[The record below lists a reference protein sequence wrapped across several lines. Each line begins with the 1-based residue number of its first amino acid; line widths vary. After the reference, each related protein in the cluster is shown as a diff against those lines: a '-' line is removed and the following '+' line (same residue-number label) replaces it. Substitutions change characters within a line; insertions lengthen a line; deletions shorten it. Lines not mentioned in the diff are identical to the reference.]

1 MSSLFFVVSFVMARR
16 STAAVFAVVVAS
28 VAGNRGAALAVG
40 QPDEAVVA
48 RLIRELDAE
57 EFAVRRRAQ
66 EELRKLGQAAAP
78 ALKRALKDASPE
90 VTRTATCIL
99 RELREVPIRA
109 GFKRLAEQAEADE
122 SKVDLE
128 EGMLLIAELVE
139 GEIDRAAVKK
149 QLDDYAAAVRAK
161 LGDVEPAKA
170 DPQRVVAALR
180 EVLFTTA
187 GFDGAARAEGA
198 TEVYADPRHS
208 SLPHVLKTKR
218 GLPITLSHVV
228 ICVGDRL
235 GVPLVGLGLP
245 GRYMLKYEGNRAPE
259 GFPKDDIIIDAFEAG
274 RIASKDDLYKLLGA
288 RDIEDQLRPS
298 PRRASLARMLTNVVS
313 HLRAA
318 HSDQTALGVEVL
330 RLIEPASGKELP
342 PLIEP
347 PTIDPPFDPADEAIP

>member
-1 MSSLFFVVSFVMARR
+1 MARHRSTIAFVV
-16 STAAVFAVVVAS
+16 AVLAL
-28 VAGNRGAALAVG
+28 VAGNRETALAVG
-40 QPDEAVVA
+40 QPDEAHVA

-57 EFAVRRRAQ
+57 EFAVRRQAR

-78 ALKRALKDASPE
+78 ALKRALEDASPE

-99 RELREVPIRA
+99 RELREVPIRE
-109 GFKRLAEQAEADE
+109 GFKRLAEQAETDE
-122 SKVDLE
+122 SKLDLE
-128 EGMLLIAELVE
+128 EGMFLIGELVE

-180 EVLFTTA
+180 DVLFTSA

-228 ICVGDRL
+228 VCVGDRL
-235 GVPLVGLGLP
+235 GVPLVGVGVP
-245 GRYMLKYEGNRAPE
+245 ERYMLKYDGNRAPQ

-274 RIASKDDLYKLLGA
+274 RIASNDDLYKFIGA
-288 RDIEDQLRPS
+288 RDIESFLRPS
-298 PRRASLARMLTNVVS
+298 PRRASLARMLSNVVS
-313 HLRAA
+313 HLEAA
-318 HSDQTALGVEVL
+318 HSDQAALAEEVQRMISPPRGEDSEPKSEPGFGV
-330 RLIEPASGKELP
+330 LP
-342 PLIEP
+342 GLPDLP
-347 PTIDPPFDPADEAIP
+347 VYRDPSDRR